1 MSARHL
7 WCALA
12 SVACVALVGCGERP
26 QTQGG
31 LTAAKRDAPAY
42 TGGESSR
49 FAPAGYQ
56 SGDKNAWA
64 QHLKARAQNTQ
75 SDYQRIAN

>member
-1 MSARHL
+1 MSARRTWL
-7 WCALA
+7 ALA
-12 SVACVALVGCGERP
+12 SVACVALAGCGEKP
-26 QTQGG
+26 QASGERS
-31 LTAAKRDAPAY
+31 AAKQDAAPF

-49 FAPAGYQ
+49 FASAGFK

-75 SDYQRIAN
+75 SDYTRVAN